1 MRAKSIYRQFYQ
13 KLIIAT
19 SILIFILSVM
29 FYAHTKMT
37 IYEGIKGNLLLNAK
51 LVKKISIIR
60 KAQHRKLKLFS
71 SKDIKVR
78 VIKNLKLS
86 HTIIKTYQIGPNHYA
101 KMLYPLD
108 LKKHVFVEIVK
119 NINSSRKMLK
129 KIFNNI
135 MLLSFAVFIAILF
148 YAFAVSK
155 ALLKP
160 IVEITNKLSKMDENY
175 LVKIE
180 LKNLPIEFHPLANS
194 VNKLTKK
201 IKSFLRFKKELFIG
215 AAHELKTPLAVMKLK
230 NEVTL
235 IKKRDSEKYE
245 ETLRLNIKEIDNMN
259 IMVGSILSIGRA
271 EGSQFEKPKKLDLV
285 KFIQEK
291 FNDYAI
297 LAKQKSINLSFINDM
312 ETLPMYI
319 QETLLVHIIQNFIQN
334 AIKFTDTGKNID
346 IILNTEYQNVNLI
359 VQDEGSGVNEK
370 LDLFAPFVRVGGKA
384 GVGLGLFLAQNAASA
399 IGANISIY
407 NRKDSIQG
415 TVAKVSIPLPNKI

>member
-1 MRAKSIYRQFYQ
+1 MRTKSIYRQFYQ

-19 SILIFILSVM
+19 SVFILILSVM

-37 IYEGIKGNLLLNAK
+37 IYEGVKGNLLLNAK

-60 KAQHRKLKLFS
+60 KAEHRKLKLFS
-71 SKDIKVR
+71 SKDIKVHI
-78 VIKNLKLS
+78 IKNLRLN
-86 HTIIKTYQIGPNHYA
+86 HTVIKTFQVKNNFYV

-108 LKKHVFVEIVK
+108 LKKHTFVEIVK
-119 NINSSRKMLK
+119 NINSSRAMLN

-135 MLLSFAVFIAILF
+135 MLLSFVVFIAILF
-148 YAFAVSK
+148 YAFMVSK
-155 ALLKP
+155 ALLGP

-180 LKNLPIEFHPLANS
+180 MNNLPVEFHPLANS

-235 IKKRDSEKYE
+235 IKTRDTKKYE

-285 KFIQEK
+285 KFIKEK
-291 FNDYAI
+291 FNDYKI
-297 LAKQKSINLSFINDM
+297 LANQKGINLSLVNGIK
-312 ETLPMYI
+312 TLPMYI
-319 QETLLVHIIQNFIQN
+319 QETLLIHIIQNFVQN
-334 AIKFTDTGKNID
+334 AIKFTDTGKNIN
-346 IILNTEYQNVNLI
+346 IILSIEDENVNLI
-359 VQDEGSGVNEK
+359 VQDEGSGINED

-384 GVGLGLFLAQNAASA
+384 GVGLGLFLAQNAANT
-399 IGANISIY
+399 IGANISIF
-407 NRKDSIQG
+407 NRKDTIKG
-415 TVAKVSIPLPNKI
+415 TVAKVSIPLPRT